1 MVRLI
6 QMQHQKMQIHG
17 AASRG
22 SGGSHYTKNGTT
34 SLGASTN
41 SKSLGQFSVD
51 AMLGGSANSANK
63 GKSHLLN
70 VTSDEE
76 NSFNSWDDAE
86 DEEDDDIRDIDVG
99 PDSPTALST
108 TSESSRGGSSPSI
121 NRSANKLN
129 K

>member
-1 MVRLI
+1 
-6 QMQHQKMQIHG
+6 MQIHG
-17 AASRG
+17 AAGRG
-22 SGGSHYTKNGTT
+22 SGGGSHYTKNGTT

-51 AMLGGSANSANK
+51 AMLGSTANSGNK

-76 NSFNSWDDAE
+76 NSFNSWDEAE

-108 TSESSRGGSSPSI
+108 TSESSHGGSSPSI
-121 NRSANKLN
+121 NRSTNKLS